1 MRRIDSSEVFE
12 GRLWINAEDKLGAVA
27 EKGVPT
33 GLVASRS
40 KELTGGATES
50 GYAVCAVTLGRK
62 DCAGGKNDGAAM
74 AFFGAAAV
82 VVGKGLARLDVRG
95 ANDVVDAPDGA
106 LVEL

>member
-1 MRRIDSSEVFE
+1 
-12 GRLWINAEDKLGAVA
+12 
-27 EKGVPT
+27 
-33 GLVASRS
+33 
-40 KELTGGATES
+40 
-50 GYAVCAVTLGRK
+50 
-62 DCAGGKNDGAAM
+62 M